1 MKTKLTKEEKEKLV
15 KAFNSF
21 LIDKCNLNEYSNKL
35 LEKYDGIVLKDNDI
49 VFEIINDFYMNKE
62 LHDKF
67 ITTFTFDDLIK
78 FVEDNYKEI
87 LITNLDLDMKYI
99 VKIDNSDALLDY
111 SVENG
116 SLVFK
121 IKIILPVEKG
131 NLSFLKLH
139 DSIKKDIRE
148 VEKSISNIIN
158 IPVHIFE
165 SVLYSRKQV

>member
-62 LHDKF
+62 LYDKF

-87 LITNLDLDMKYI
+87 LIINLDLDMQYI

-116 SLVFK
+116 SLVLK
-121 IKIILPVEKG
+121 IKIMLPVEKG